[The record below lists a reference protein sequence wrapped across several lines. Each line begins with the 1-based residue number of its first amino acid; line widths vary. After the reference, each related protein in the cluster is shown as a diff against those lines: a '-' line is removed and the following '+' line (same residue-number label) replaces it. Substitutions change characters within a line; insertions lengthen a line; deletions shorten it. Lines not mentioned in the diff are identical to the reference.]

1 MLSAADVRD
10 RRVDGCVIDQ
20 RRRGTDEDRGTRMPT
35 TARLP
40 EALDGALLVRIAA
53 SDADWVQSLPPV
65 PPGWGLTVSLAG
77 PARDREAEAL
87 TARGYRLVGEL
98 PDRGAPRTAD
108 VLVPEGLRE
117 RERPWWWSFLLLAE
131 RVFDPRM
138 GPVLALLGPVLQR
151 HMDALT
157 PRD

>member
-1 MLSAADVRD
+1 
-10 RRVDGCVIDQ
+10 
-20 RRRGTDEDRGTRMPT
+20 MPT
-35 TARLP
+35 TRLP

-53 SDADWVQSLPPV
+53 ADADWVQGLPPV
-65 PPGWGLTVSLAG
+65 PPGWGLTVSVAG
-77 PARDREAEAL
+77 PVRDREAEAL
-87 TARGYRLVGEL
+87 TARGYLLVGGL

-138 GPVLALLGPVLQR
+138 GPVLALLGPVLER
-151 HMDALT
+151 HLDALA